1 MKFYLSRSCMEVNVA
16 HRHVHCVKCALC
28 ICHKWLEKNINI
40 FCICNSYMIA
50 MASPHFF
57 SRMIHHLTKNSLFCV
72 LIKKATVTH
81 LLVIVIV
88 SLKIL

>member
-1 MKFYLSRSCMEVNVA
+1 
-16 HRHVHCVKCALC
+16 
-28 ICHKWLEKNINI
+28 
-40 FCICNSYMIA
+40 MIA

-57 SRMIHHLTKNSLFCV
+57 SRMIHRLTKNSLFCV

>member
-1 MKFYLSRSCMEVNVA
+1 MEVNVA
-16 HRHVHCVKCALC
+16 HRHVHRVKCALC
-28 ICHKWLEKNINI
+28 ICHKWLEKNINN

-57 SRMIHHLTKNSLFCV
+57 SRMILYRLTKNSLFCV
-72 LIKKATVTH
+72 LIKKATLTY